1 MEKDVGRMNSSVGWN
16 ANGYGD
22 LDALELMQFF
32 GGGGGIFCRDSSLQ
46 FEGIQFSC
54 FYMVENSPEEFRVR
68 FKVNYILSRLR
79 CFPFSE
85 SILNELYN
93 W

>member
-1 MEKDVGRMNSSVGWN
+1 MEKDVGRMNSLVGWN
-16 ANGYGD
+16 AREGWLRGSRCAQVNAV
-22 LDALELMQFF
+22 LR
-32 GGGGGIFCRDSSLQ
+32 GGIFCRDSSLQ

-79 CFPFSE
+79 CFPFSA
-85 SILNELYN
+85 IYFKRII
-93 W
+93 